1 MALKLNPEARAVYR
15 DITSQIKSRLV
26 LKESSDYLENFSP
39 TNNRGGE
46 ILKRQE
52 YLREALRRVKPGGL
66 KELIKRVRFIR
77 FTRDYLHDRVL
88 IVDESEVETARKLG
102 LCDVTTNPEE
112 AEGYP
117 LVLSTIGY
125 GIDVELLP
133 SQVAPELYVLPLWE
147 NRETLKALEEIG
159 KLTGEGSVAGEIL
172 KYLAP
177 FGKVVEKEKLLGG
190 SLDELIAE
198 KERELNERIEEKLEK
213 FSLTLTGRDLVK
225 FLNELREGNYEA
237 IFSHFREIEG
247 EILDMINEAEGE
259 LSKVLGLHVELF
271 SREELYP
278 VRIPPEVV
286 EGLRTELERELKV
299 EVYMKAREIAEKVRP
314 LLPKLREELS
324 KIRELDFLQAVK
336 AFTEG
341 FTFPEIAESGIA
353 FLNGRHLFIENPQPV
368 SYVVGGE
375 KPKWFDVPGAENVRG
390 GENVVILTGA
400 NSGGKT
406 SLLELITQVS
416 ILAHMGFPVPAE
428 RARVGVL
435 DELFFF
441 RRKRS
446 VYGAGA
452 FETALRSFV
461 RSLRGKGNKLILID
475 EFEAITEPGA
485 AVKII
490 GELLKVAHEKGFH
503 VVIVS
508 HLGEDLKKE
517 LPFARVDG
525 IEAKGLD
532 ENLNLIVDRQP
543 VFGRLG
549 RSTPELIVERLARKA
564 RGAEKEIYER
574 VLRKFRES

>member
-1 MALKLNPEARAVYR
+1 MPPLSYIDHPTGQVSFIRTDAHLLRYGAEAQPEARAVYR

-247 EILDMINEAEGE
+247 GEILDMINEAEGE

-406 SLLELITQVS
+406 SLLELITQVPFS
-416 ILAHMGFPVPAE
+416 PTWAFLFLPRGPALESSTSCSSSGGRGASTVPVPS
-428 RARVGVL
+428 RPP
-435 DELFFF
+435 
-441 RRKRS
+441 S
-446 VYGAGA
+446 
-452 FETALRSFV
+452 
-461 RSLRGKGNKLILID
+461 
-475 EFEAITEPGA
+475 
-485 AVKII
+485 
-490 GELLKVAHEKGFH
+490 
-503 VVIVS
+503 
-508 HLGEDLKKE
+508 
-517 LPFARVDG
+517 
-525 IEAKGLD
+525 
-532 ENLNLIVDRQP
+532 
-543 VFGRLG
+543 GRL
-549 RSTPELIVERLARKA
+549 
-564 RGAEKEIYER
+564 
-574 VLRKFRES
+574 

>member
-1 MALKLNPEARAVYR
+1 MV
-15 DITSQIKSRLV
+15 
-26 LKESSDYLENFSP
+26 
-39 TNNRGGE
+39 
-46 ILKRQE
+46 
-52 YLREALRRVKPGGL
+52 RRPRCG
-66 KELIKRVRFIR
+66 
-77 FTRDYLHDRVL
+77 
-88 IVDESEVETARKLG
+88 
-102 LCDVTTNPEE
+102 
-112 AEGYP
+112 
-117 LVLSTIGY
+117 
-125 GIDVELLP
+125 
-133 SQVAPELYVLPLWE
+133 
-147 NRETLKALEEIG
+147 
-159 KLTGEGSVAGEIL
+159 
-172 KYLAP
+172 
-177 FGKVVEKEKLLGG
+177 
-190 SLDELIAE
+190 
-198 KERELNERIEEKLEK
+198 ERE
-213 FSLTLTGRDLVK
+213 
-225 FLNELREGNYEA
+225 
-237 IFSHFREIEG
+237 
-247 EILDMINEAEGE
+247 
-259 LSKVLGLHVELF
+259 
-271 SREELYP
+271 
-278 VRIPPEVV
+278 
-286 EGLRTELERELKV
+286 
-299 EVYMKAREIAEKVRP
+299 
-314 LLPKLREELS
+314 
-324 KIRELDFLQAVK
+324 
-336 AFTEG
+336 
-341 FTFPEIAESGIA
+341 
-353 FLNGRHLFIENPQPV
+353 
-368 SYVVGGE
+368 
-375 KPKWFDVPGAENVRG
+375 

-564 RGAEKEIYER
+564 RG
-574 VLRKFRES
+574 RKKRYTRGF